1 MLAGNK
7 FIPEL
12 HLRQPRFTYSAHGPF
27 PKTLKRIQKFRKTGN
42 LEDIY
47 KNKLDKACFAHDA
60 AYSDS
65 KDLTKITA
73 SDKILKGK
81 AYEVAR
87 NSKHDGYQKNISI
100 YSLYVLRQ

>member
-1 MLAGNK
+1 MLAGDK

-12 HLRQPRFTYSAHGPF
+12 HLRQPRFTYSTYGPF

-42 LEDIY
+42 LKEIY

-60 AYSDS
+60 AYSDR

-73 SDKILKGK
+73 SDKILKSK

-87 NSKHDGYQKNISI
+87 NSKHDGYQKSISI
-100 YSLYVLRQ
+100 YGLYVLRQ